1 MSTADWARV
10 SELFEQA
17 IERPSEAREGWV
29 RAACTDAAVV
39 TEVLGLLSAYEAE
52 PGFLESPVD
61 AAAAAR
67 AIERG
72 AAGTPT
78 ERHVGPYRIVREIG
92 RGGMG
97 VVYEA
102 EDTRFE
108 RRVALK
114 LLPGIWSAT
123 VLAERFQFERRVLAS
138 LNHPNIARLL
148 DGGTTDEGLSYFVME
163 LVEGER
169 IDAWC
174 DRHALDMRARVRL
187 LIPVCEAVAHVH
199 QHLVVHR
206 DLKPANILIT
216 ADGQPK
222 LLDFGI
228 ATLVSE
234 DTGASA
240 GLTRTGQSSFTP
252 EYASPE
258 QVRGEPV
265 TTATDVYSLG
275 VLAYRLLSGHP
286 PYSLQLSQ
294 GLSPV
299 TPAEAARIICDE
311 DPPPPSRVADASAA
325 KALRGDLD
333 TILLKALRKDPRER
347 YASVFG
353 LSSDLAAWLDGRE
366 TSATPAT
373 LGYRIRKFSARHRP
387 AIAAAAAILLT
398 LVGGAATTAWQARL
412 ARQERDKAENR
423 FRDVREF
430 SRSLLFEV
438 HDSLRTLPGATEPRR
453 LLLARAVQF
462 LDRLASDASNDDPLK
477 LELAE
482 GYRRLGQVQG
492 SALSENLGDVAGAA
506 ASFEKAVTLAEDVL
520 SRRPTWL
527 EAANVATG
535 AYDDLASTL
544 LQRGQVDDAES
555 AYERHRALVAQ
566 MERRYPTDPAGR
578 ASIAASYV
586 NLGLFRATRRDLTG
600 ARALYEQAIAIF
612 EALPTERRSRDEV
625 MRSHAFA
632 LKRLGAILLA
642 EGQVDAGE
650 RRYLEALALDEA
662 MVARHPDDAR
672 YRYDMTF
679 SLSDLGLAASR
690 RGNAEAAT
698 AFWTRALEIREAAVA
713 ADPKD
718 IRAMQ
723 GVANLR
729 ANLGNTAR
737 QLERFED
744 AVANWRAVLRMRDTL
759 LAQQGPVPQAL
770 MNHAEARTVLAGC
783 LIDLAGTTGGPR
795 RQALVSE
802 ARALLTAAAA
812 EAEPLAANHQ
822 TARAIIGQIALD
834 RARLTRF

>member
-17 IERPSEAREGWV
+17 IERPADARDQWV

-39 TEVLGLLSAYEAE
+39 AEVLGLLRAYEAE

-61 AAAAAR
+61 ASVAAR
-67 AIERG
+67 AIEQG
-72 AAGTPT
+72 AAGTT
-78 ERHVGPYRIVREIG
+78 AARHIGPYRIVREIG

-114 LLPGIWSAT
+114 LLPVAWSASS
-123 VLAERFQFERRVLAS
+123 LAERFQFERRVLAS
-138 LNHPNIARLL
+138 LTHANIARLL
-148 DGGTTDEGLSYFVME
+148 DGGTSDEGVPFFVME
-163 LVEGER
+163 LVDGER

-174 DRHALDMRARVRL
+174 ARQSLDTRARVRL
-187 LIPVCEAVAHVH
+187 LVAVCEAVAHAH

-206 DLKPANILIT
+206 DLKPANILIS

-234 DTGASA
+234 DSGASA
-240 GLTRTGQSSFTP
+240 GLTSTGQGSFTP

-258 QVRGEPV
+258 QVRGEAV

-286 PYSLQLSQ
+286 PYSLHLSR

-299 TPAEAARIICDE
+299 AAARIICE
-311 DPPPPSRVADASAA
+311 EEPSAPSRVADAAAA
-325 KALRGDLD
+325 KMLHGDLD
-333 TILLKALRKDPRER
+333 TIILKALSKEPQDR
-347 YASVFG
+347 YPSVFG
-353 LSSDLAAWLDGRE
+353 LASDLLAWLDGRAV
-366 TSATPAT
+366 SAMPAT
-373 LGYRIRKFSARHRP
+373 LRYRLRKFSARHRS
-387 AIAAAAAILLT
+387 ALAAAAAIVLT
-398 LVGGAATTAWQARL
+398 LFGGAATTAWQARL

-423 FRDVREF
+423 FREVREF
-430 SRSLLFEV
+430 SRSLLFEI

-492 SALSENLGDVAGAA
+492 SALSQNLGDVAGAA
-506 ASFEKAVTLAEDVL
+506 TSFEKAVTLAEDVL
-520 SRRPTWL
+520 ARRPTWL
-527 EAANVATG
+527 DAVNVATG

-544 LQRGQVDDAES
+544 LGRGQVDDAER
-555 AYERHRALVAQ
+555 AYERHRALVEQ

-586 NLGLFRATRRDLTG
+586 NLGLFRATRRDLAG
-600 ARALYEQAIAIF
+600 ARSLYEQAIAIF
-612 EALPTERRSRDEV
+612 DTLPAERLAQDDV
-625 MRSHAFA
+625 VRSHAFA

-642 EGQVDAGE
+642 EGRIDEGE
-650 RRYLEALALDEA
+650 QRYRQALTLDEA

-679 SLSDLGLAASR
+679 SLSDLGFAANK
-690 RGNAEAAT
+690 RGDTAA
-698 AFWTRALEIREAAVA
+698 AVALWTRALDIRQAALA

-718 IRAMQ
+718 ARAMA
-723 GVANLR
+723 GVVNLH

-737 QLERFED
+737 EQRRFDE
-744 AVANWRAVLRMRDTL
+744 AVTHWRAALQVREAL
-759 LAQQGPVPQAL
+759 LIQQTSSTIARLGR
-770 MNHAEARTVLAGC
+770 AEAQTILAGC
-783 LIDLAGTTGGPR
+783 LLDLAGTATVGSQR
-795 RQALVSE
+795 DALVDE
-802 ARALLTAAAA
+802 ARALLAAASQDA
-812 EAEPLAANHQ
+812 QPLTRDHAS
-822 TARAIIGQIALD
+822 ARAIVGQIALD
-834 RARLTRF
+834 RARATRF